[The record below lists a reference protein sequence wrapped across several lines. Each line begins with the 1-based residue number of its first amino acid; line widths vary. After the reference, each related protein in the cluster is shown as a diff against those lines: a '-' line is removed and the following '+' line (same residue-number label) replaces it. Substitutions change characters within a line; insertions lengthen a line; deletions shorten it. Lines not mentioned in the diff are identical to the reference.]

1 MLLLTILSI
10 AVLNIVYLTGF
21 FLFSILLKV
30 TERHYFLGYN
40 KAWFTFQIR
49 GVKFS
54 IATHIPIPGLSPV
67 YTIINGEKQSMK
79 YPWGFHEIPIIK
91 RFVATLGGAITL
103 LFFGISV
110 FVAITYF
117 QEDSIITKEEVNRL
131 GIYPSSFAEELG
143 FRRGDKVIAI
153 NGKDYEQYA
162 DFFKPDLMLSAE
174 AYYTVLR
181 EGEEIRIDLRCTM
194 EELVTDNRPYLLLDA
209 PFEVREVFPDGPAVN
224 VGIQAGDRIKK
235 VNGHA
240 IVKYLDMNHEF
251 DIDEDGIVLL
261 EVQRTEGDSIE
272 TQEVQVPLDANKRIG
287 ISVNELIQYTLKKNS
302 LAESV
307 SLGCDRAFKQVSG
320 EIRAFIKIT
329 SGKLNSQRS
338 LGGPIGIHK
347 GHNTNLVFWGGA
359 GETAILFALWNVL
372 PLPRSAFWEILA
384 LSYEGI
390 TRKKYQRSTFNKV
403 HTLTLKIGWIM
414 LGIWLAWI
422 VIGDILQDVL
432 RNR

>member
-1 MLLLTILSI
+1 
-10 AVLNIVYLTGF
+10 
-21 FLFSILLKV
+21 
-30 TERHYFLGYN
+30 
-40 KAWFTFQIR
+40 
-49 GVKFS
+49 
-54 IATHIPIPGLSPV
+54 
-67 YTIINGEKQSMK
+67 MK
-79 YPWGFHEIPIIK
+79 YPWEFHEIPIIK

-103 LFFGISV
+103 FIFGISV

-162 DFFKPDLMLSAE
+162 DFFKPDLMLSTE
-174 AYYTVLR
+174 TYYTVLR
-181 EGEEIRIDLRCTM
+181 DGKEIRIDLRGTM

-209 PFEVREVFPDGPAVN
+209 PFEVRETFLNGPAAN
-224 VGIQAGDRIKK
+224 VGIQAGDRIRK
-235 VNGHA
+235 VNGHP

-251 DIDEDGIVLL
+251 DNDEDGIVLL
-261 EVQRTEGDSIE
+261 EVQRTTGDSIQ
-272 TQEVQVPLDANKRIG
+272 TQEVRVPLDANKRIG
-287 ISVNELIQYTLKKNS
+287 ISVNELIKYTLKKNS
-302 LAESV
+302 LTESV
-307 SLGCDRAFKQVSG
+307 SLGYDRALKQVSV

-338 LGGPIGIHK
+338 LSGPIGIHK
-347 GHNTNLVFWGGA
+347 AHNTNLVFWTGA

-372 PLPRSAFWEILA
+372 PLPRSAFWEIFA

-390 TRKKYQRSTFNKV
+390 MRKKYERSTFNKI
-403 HTLTLKIGWIM
+403 HALILKIGWIM
-414 LGIWLAWI
+414 LGVWLVWI
-422 VIGDILQDVL
+422 VIGDVFQDIL